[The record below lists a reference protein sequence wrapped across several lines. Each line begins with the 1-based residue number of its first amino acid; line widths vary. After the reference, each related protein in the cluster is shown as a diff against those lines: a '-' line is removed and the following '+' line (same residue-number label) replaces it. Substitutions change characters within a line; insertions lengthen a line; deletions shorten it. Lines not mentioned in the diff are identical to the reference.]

1 MFRQLIIHGFQ
12 NMRSRNDKQTIAKT
26 PETKNQTYDFT
37 FPCILE
43 RVFKEKKN
51 YQDKRQEL
59 TVHLEDEESSLT

>member
-1 MFRQLIIHGFQ
+1 MVSEICGPEVTSIPFI
-12 NMRSRNDKQTIAKT
+12 TILQAKI

-37 FPCILE
+37 FPCIWE
-43 RVFKEKKN
+43 GVFKEEI

>member
-37 FPCILE
+37 FPCIWE
-43 RVFKEKKN
+43 GVFKEEI

-59 TVHLEDEESSLT
+59 TVHLKDKESSLT

>member
-1 MFRQLIIHGFQ
+1 MVSEICGPEVTSIPFI
-12 NMRSRNDKQTIAKT
+12 TILQAKI